1 MITMVVLV
9 LVVVVVCDCGAAQ
22 QHNVTQRIIL
32 HVMEYFWCIPF
43 KPPSSLPTH
52 DSHTFTWWKNWIAMR
67 NKWLTGFGWSYES
80 IRVSLCSTRLD
91 GCVACRSREARER
104 LMFIPTC
111 QFHYKRNCCF
121 ALCSK
126 GTTTTSTTSHHHPPS
141 NKTQTHLH
149 PSQDRRKWSQAHTA

>member
-1 MITMVVLV
+1 M
-9 LVVVVVCDCGAAQ
+9 
-22 QHNVTQRIIL
+22 HPIL
-32 HVMEYFWCIPF
+32 APLL
-43 KPPSSLPTH
+43 LPTH

-126 GTTTTSTTSHHHPPS
+126 GTTTTTTNVIHQVTKRKRICTLRRIGGNGHKH
-141 NKTQTHLH
+141 THSIAGTCMWPFEVVL
-149 PSQDRRKWSQAHTA
+149 RTV